1 MLQNNQFLSYYVPPS
16 LNAHFQD
23 LIFTPVVEVMQ
34 SCLNCQLY
42 DDVDGIQLSF
52 QVFNEAFN
60 QKNVAK
66 MLQLVQ
72 HLTEY
77 SIYVN
82 YHPLVVSDADPLLQC
97 TRNIPTEWEYYQE

>member
-52 QVFNEAFN
+52 
-60 QKNVAK
+60 
-66 MLQLVQ
+66 
-72 HLTEY
+72 
-77 SIYVN
+77 
-82 YHPLVVSDADPLLQC
+82 
-97 TRNIPTEWEYYQE
+97 